1 MDVPTRQSYVAAVVQ
16 PSERTFASGI
26 TNLARNVFWAAGSAL
41 AGVLMQN
48 VAFSAPL
55 LIGSGSK
62 ISYDLLLYRAF
73 RKLRAP
79 EEQ

>member
-1 MDVPTRQSYVAAVVQ
+1 MVLPN
-16 PSERTFASGI
+16 ERTFASGI
-26 TNLARNVFWAAGSAL
+26 TNLARNIFWAIGSTVAGFF
-41 AGVLMQN
+41 MQS

-55 LIGSGSK
+55 VIGGGAK

-79 EEQ
+79 EEH